1 MVLALISLSPWKVS
15 SSQVSGLVHQVIN
28 VTVVLDDL
36 TSNGGESLLCEASVP
51 FIKFIEG
58 NSEQD
63 TVSLPLG
70 PGRENISLQIRSN
83 LIGIFFLKF
92 SKDDKRVLTDHQV
105 DVVIGRIK
113 VEENI
118 LVNVGL
124 SVGLGFA
131 LLIMGMDIDLQ
142 EVLQVI
148 K

>member
-1 MVLALISLSPWKVS
+1 MAETSRTLDVGDRH
-15 SSQVSGLVHQVIN
+15 SGGA
-28 VTVVLDDL
+28 DL
-36 TSNGGESLLCEASVP
+36 
-51 FIKFIEG
+51 
-58 NSEQD
+58 
-63 TVSLPLG
+63 
-70 PGRENISLQIRSN
+70 RENISLQIRSN

>member
-1 MVLALISLSPWKVS
+1 MVLALILLSPWKVS
-15 SSQVSGLVHQVIN
+15 SSQVFGLVHQVIN

>member
-1 MVLALISLSPWKVS
+1 M
-15 SSQVSGLVHQVIN
+15 SGLVHQVIN

>member
-1 MVLALISLSPWKVS
+1 M
-15 SSQVSGLVHQVIN
+15 
-28 VTVVLDDL
+28 
-36 TSNGGESLLCEASVP
+36 
-51 FIKFIEG
+51 
-58 NSEQD
+58 
-63 TVSLPLG
+63 
-70 PGRENISLQIRSN
+70 
-83 LIGIFFLKF
+83 KF
-92 SKDDKRVLTDHQV
+92 STEDKRVLTDHQV